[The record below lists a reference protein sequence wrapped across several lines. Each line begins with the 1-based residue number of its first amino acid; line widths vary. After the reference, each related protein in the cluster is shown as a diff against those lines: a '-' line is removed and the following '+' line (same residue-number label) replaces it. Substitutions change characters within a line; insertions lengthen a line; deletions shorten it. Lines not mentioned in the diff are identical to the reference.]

1 MAHSEN
7 HVRGGSLPP
16 EAARELRVDAVMRMG
31 RQSCDEYAE
40 EDFANNAHERDASI
54 VVTF

>member
-7 HVRGGSLPP
+7 YVRGGSLPP
-16 EAARELRVDAVMRMG
+16 EAARELRVDVVMRMG

-40 EDFANNAHERDASI
+40 EDFADNAHERDASI